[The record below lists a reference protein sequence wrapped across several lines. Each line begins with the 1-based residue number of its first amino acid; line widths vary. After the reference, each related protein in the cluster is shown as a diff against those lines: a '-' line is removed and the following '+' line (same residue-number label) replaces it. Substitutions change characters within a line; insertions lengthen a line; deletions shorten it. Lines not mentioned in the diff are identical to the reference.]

1 MTIIIPTG
9 RARGDVV
16 LRDMGTLSSEER
28 REKKWEDVWCD
39 MKKSVWH
46 GNRRDET
53 EGAEPGADGRVSH
66 AARDL
71 EWSIQH
77 TAAA

>member
-28 REKKWEDVWCD
+28 REKK
-39 MKKSVWH
+39 
-46 GNRRDET
+46 
-53 EGAEPGADGRVSH
+53 
-66 AARDL
+66 
-71 EWSIQH
+71 
-77 TAAA
+77 